1 MKNSKSIAEESIIIA
16 RRHENV
22 KILQQFAILREYN
35 VVFMCILWLTLW
47 FVILSM
53 TILFLWT
60 RVLFANYD

>member
-1 MKNSKSIAEESIIIA
+1 MENSKSIAQESIIIA
-16 RRHENV
+16 RRQENV
-22 KILQQFAILREYN
+22 KTLQQFSILREYN

-47 FVILSM
+47 YVILSM